1 MRKNVPGSSRIN
13 MIKGLAYSPS
23 APCEWGMN
31 IWQRTCTAS
40 LAFQPPR
47 LLCDRAAN
55 YGSIIIWKYLKLHIQ
70 FSRSAR
76 LRLPLPFGGGPLP

>member
-31 IWQRTCTAS
+31 IWQRTC
-40 LAFQPPR
+40 
-47 LLCDRAAN
+47 AADL
-55 YGSIIIWKYLKLHIQ
+55 YRFIGI
-70 FSRSAR
+70 SATPSA
-76 LRLPLPFGGGPLP
+76 L

>member
-23 APCEWGMN
+23 APYEWGIN

-47 LLCDRAAN
+47 LLYDRAAN

-76 LRLPLPFGGGPLP
+76 LRPPLPFGAGPLP